1 MALNIYPT
9 GAGYGSPL
17 NGSLRFEWRKQPG
30 GRAGSDGEG
39 VRRVGG
45 QDVVFNVL
53 GESRSGRDGSAGRAF
68 AGTSGGLFHDDPL
81 ALRAATGR
89 SREHGSNLKELG
101 PASREADVKTVETA
115 KAGDVER
122 DLETANGGEVHRA
135 HVHGSGADEGYSL
148 GMEGGVGAGSGSLGE
163 GGEGGGRRS
172 KAMRRRALLQEGDT
186 RRGRQYERS
195 TRAGDVS
202 AADAEQQGERQSGG
216 AGGFAPSDLGEKAG
230 QEVEMPTGD
239 ADGYY
244 DEEVGDVYE
253 EDFDDDEMA
262 AGDVAVDVAE
272 VPDGLWLLGLVA
284 AGLMASLV
292 HALAFALVI
301 YGGPSLLQACES
313 LRLVVKILVTV
324 IWVDGGDGG
333 ALSPSERGAASVLI
347 VVAGGFVIRYCA
359 RWVRG
364 WGNLQVPIAVYNMV
378 SLGDLESSVTRQMGS
393 VEKKFSITSI
403 TPSPSLF
410 SPTPANANDGPVPQ
424 RWAGRMFLCDVC
436 FLVPCMRAPA
446 LIPDVRV

>member
-1 MALNIYPT
+1 MQYPLLMALIIYAMA
-9 GAGYGSPL
+9 AGYGSPL
-17 NGSLRFEWRKQPG
+17 NGSLRFQWRKQAG

-53 GESRSGRDGSAGRAF
+53 GESRIGRDGFAGRAF
-68 AGTSGGLFHDDPL
+68 VGTSGGLFHDDPL

-89 SREHGSNLKELG
+89 SSEYGSNLKELG
-101 PASREADVKTVETA
+101 PASRETDVKKVETA

-122 DLETANGGEVHRA
+122 DLKTANGGEVHRE
-135 HVHGSGADEGYSL
+135 HVHGSGADKGYSV
-148 GMEGGVGAGSGSLGE
+148 GMEGGVGAGSGSLGA
-163 GGEGGGRRS
+163 EGGGRRS
-172 KAMRRRALLQEGDT
+172 TTMRQRALLQEGYT
-186 RRGRQYERS
+186 RQGTQYGRS
-195 TRAGDVS
+195 MRAGDVS
-202 AADAEQQGERQSGG
+202 AADAEEQGERQSGV
-216 AGGFAPSDLGEKAG
+216 AGGYAPSDLGEKAG

-244 DEEVGDVYE
+244 DEEVGE

-262 AGDVAVDVAE
+262 AGDVAVEETE

-292 HALAFALVI
+292 HALAFALII

-313 LRLVVKILVTV
+313 LRLVVKILVTL

-333 ALSPSERGAASVLI
+333 VLSPPERGAASLLI
-347 VVAGGFVIRYCA
+347 VVAGAFVIRYCA

-378 SLGDLESSVTRQMGS
+378 SLGDLESSVTRQMGN

-410 SPTPANANDGPVPQ
+410 SPTPANDGSVPQ
-424 RWAGRMFLCDVC
+424 RWACRMFLCIVWL
-436 FLVPCMRAPA
+436 FVPGMRAPA
-446 LIPDVRV
+446 LIRL